1 MVGHVLKVVTGLLLS
16 EIGVVKLGQTLFK
29 SLFRFKEVL

>member
-16 EIGVVKLGQTLFK
+16 ARGAVKLGQTLFK
-29 SLFRFKEVL
+29 SLFIFKDVL